1 MLGMH
6 RSGTSALS
14 GVMGLMGADAPGD
27 LAAGTEMNAKGFFES
42 NIVTQLNED
51 LLAAANTSWWD
62 CRNLPR
68 EWLQSEGL
76 TQFGERAKIDIERE
90 FGQSSLFFL
99 KDPRICRLLPFWLPA
114 LEAAGIT
121 PLVVHTHRHP
131 MDVARSLQRW
141 WDYDPE
147 YSQILWLRHVLDAEA
162 DSRGMARVFT
172 NFDEVLDDWRVTVGK
187 ISDGLGFDW
196 PRDLQE
202 AAPELDDF
210 LTGELRHF
218 STPASEPLPDWVA
231 TVYAVLER
239 WVTEGEQASDYAV
252 LDAINEKVR
261 EASANVAGLAE
272 NAQGLFSAG
281 KLARQAHA
289 DLAAE
294 RDRLV
299 QSLGDLTAR
308 NEALQQQKE
317 ALDRDLEEREQA
329 LSELRADYE
338 KRTAALQSVIESH
351 EFRLDQQ
358 SVKSIA
364 LTAERDALRERGQI
378 DAKTLAQ
385 LEHTVAAL
393 YGSTSWRVSAPLR
406 AASRLVK
413 KIKPR

>member
-1 MLGMH
+1 
-6 RSGTSALS
+6 
-14 GVMGLMGADAPGD
+14 
-27 LAAGTEMNAKGFFES
+27 
-42 NIVTQLNED
+42 
-51 LLAAANTSWWD
+51 
-62 CRNLPR
+62 
-68 EWLQSEGL
+68 
-76 TQFGERAKIDIERE
+76 
-90 FGQSSLFFL
+90 
-99 KDPRICRLLPFWLPA
+99 
-114 LEAAGIT
+114 
-121 PLVVHTHRHP
+121 

-231 TVYAVLER
+231 TVSAGLER

-338 KRTAALQSVIESH
+338 KRTASLQSVIESH

-364 LTAERDALRERGQI
+364 LAVERDALRERGQI

-393 YGSTSWRVSAPLR
+393 HGSTSWRVSAPLR